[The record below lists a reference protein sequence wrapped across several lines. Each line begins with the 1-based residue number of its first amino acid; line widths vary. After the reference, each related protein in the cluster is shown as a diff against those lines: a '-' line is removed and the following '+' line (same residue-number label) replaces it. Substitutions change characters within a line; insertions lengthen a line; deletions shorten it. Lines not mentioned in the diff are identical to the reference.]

1 MVIWIIGKSGS
12 GKTYLA
18 KILNKKFNKKLRKI
32 KLIDG
37 DKFRKSFSQD
47 LGYSLKDREKN
58 SKRMQKY
65 CLVNEKK
72 NDLVICSILSIF
84 QKHQKENRKL
94 FMDYF
99 QIHIAV
105 SIKKLSERNNKNIYS
120 KKQYVVGKD
129 LSFPKPY
136 KSDITIT
143 NNFSNSFN
151 IKSKKIYKKI
161 YEKINKSN

>member
-1 MVIWIIGKSGS
+1 
-12 GKTYLA
+12 
-18 KILNKKFNKKLRKI
+18 
-32 KLIDG
+32 
-37 DKFRKSFSQD
+37 
-47 LGYSLKDREKN
+47 
-58 SKRMQKY
+58 
-65 CLVNEKK
+65 
-72 NDLVICSILSIF
+72 
-84 QKHQKENRKL
+84 
-94 FMDYF
+94 MDYF

-143 NNFSNSFN
+143 NNFSKSFN